1 MSNYKYF
8 GVYSGPSYGGLD
20 RDYMMGFKSI
30 ADAKATFKSFQSG
43 DVTYDEFRE
52 NGDGFYVPWNLGL
65 WVRTH
70 GTTEQD
76 YMDLYV
82 GERRGEGQYAV
93 SDTIQYRITI
103 GPRGGL
109 VIE

>member
-8 GVYSGPSYGGLD
+8 GTYQGPSYMSYH
-20 RDYMMGFKSI
+20 RDFAMGFKSL
-30 ADAKATFKSFQSG
+30 ADAKRAFRSFQSG

-52 NGDGFYVPWNLGL
+52 NPSGFYVPWSLGL
-65 WVRTH
+65 WVRTP

-76 YMDLYV
+76 YMDLCV

-93 SDTIQYRITI
+93 SDTIQYRLTL
-103 GPRGGL
+103 GARGG
-109 VIE
+109 VVVE